1 MRLWKTEAKLQ
12 KLLIRFLEKYMYKN
26 EPFCIFG
33 SCWISD
39 YVTLHLLYQYCT
51 STLALH
57 RKSTDWLSETCSG
70 FMHLHIFVN
79 TVQKMESEFSLPD
92 AAALLVH
99 CSSKLNNLV
108 HQLGLKFLK
117 VDNSHLHRISTQWIN
132 TPINHIAA
140 SKLVAL

>member
-1 MRLWKTEAKLQ
+1 MH
-12 KLLIRFLEKYMYKN
+12 KN

-33 SCWISD
+33 SCCIPD
-39 YVTLHLLYQYCT
+39 YVAPHLQYQYCT

-57 RKSTDWLSETCSG
+57 RELTDYLKHAHSSD
-70 FMHLHIFVN
+70 FMHLHIFVD

-99 CSSKLNNLV
+99 CSSELNNLA

-117 VDNSHLHRISTQWIN
+117 VDNSHLHRISTQ
-132 TPINHIAA
+132 
-140 SKLVAL
+140 